1 MEQTSNN
8 HRNKPRVAVPLGG
21 FAASNQLFARSLRS
35 SDLTTEQKEEFH
47 ASLIAEDAKQDRL
60 RGSVSPWMSGTELR
74 RKELLQLRQ
83 KIRSGEDTSNDI
95 AVLDDGST
103 MQVSEVIN
111 LYRKN
116 QAALVKSNKKVMK
129 KLDILGKEFKREA
142 KRSPHGRGTAILDL
156 DALRELQTAQLQ
168 VHGGYIRTNASESST
183 ALVPASPERSIPRL
197 NLDSPNLRA
206 HERQRQVQ
214 EASGYFDSDTCSMD
228 TETNTQSV
236 AVTLSPPRIP
246 RRGRQGS
253 SRQVPARSQSPSKE
267 KLDEA
272 TRTNIISKPKT
283 WMPPSPGRYQ
293 RKESTGFEDS
303 HTARQLAVIKKQQK
317 HQNHLLRMLSDNQS
331 HSNPDTLEMLALA
344 ERNAE
349 LATRFEECLAEK
361 TAIQM
366 DLNMERVNCQNN
378 DQRFAEMV
386 DICKEE
392 ERKRIEMEE
401 KNRGLIDELRNLE
414 KANIRN
420 LGNSQREGQN
430 AAVYERKAN
439 ELSQENERLKK
450 EIERSKSNA
459 VDISK
464 KYEYS
469 TTELQELREQLL
481 KTNQENERLLEKQE
495 YSMRLADEKAQMVRD
510 LETQLSR
517 AEGEMRRLTLLQES
531 INRAKSGQ
539 DLSMNTIRNFEKQ
552 QHHIEE
558 LAKRQYA
565 ELQQAN
571 ETINRLESALHKE
584 KQMAAEVNSVT
595 SEARA
600 SLIQMEQQIGSD
612 ANVIALLQGK
622 IAELEK
628 LLVNKDTEMQELRQQ
643 LADSKRRSSKA
654 QNAVSSINQANM
666 ALREEMT
673 AMERRLRQLNQER
686 MLDAKFSMGNI
697 LAHEAT
703 SRT

>member
-1 MEQTSNN
+1 M
-8 HRNKPRVAVPLGG
+8 
-21 FAASNQLFARSLRS
+21 
-35 SDLTTEQKEEFH
+35 
-47 ASLIAEDAKQDRL
+47 
-60 RGSVSPWMSGTELR
+60 
-74 RKELLQLRQ
+74 
-83 KIRSGEDTSNDI
+83 
-95 AVLDDGST
+95 
-103 MQVSEVIN
+103 
-111 LYRKN
+111 
-116 QAALVKSNKKVMK
+116 
-129 KLDILGKEFKREA
+129 
-142 KRSPHGRGTAILDL
+142 
-156 DALRELQTAQLQ
+156 
-168 VHGGYIRTNASESST
+168 
-183 ALVPASPERSIPRL
+183 
-197 NLDSPNLRA
+197 
-206 HERQRQVQ
+206 
-214 EASGYFDSDTCSMD
+214 
-228 TETNTQSV
+228 
-236 AVTLSPPRIP
+236 
-246 RRGRQGS
+246 
-253 SRQVPARSQSPSKE
+253 
-267 KLDEA
+267 
-272 TRTNIISKPKT
+272 
-283 WMPPSPGRYQ
+283 
-293 RKESTGFEDS
+293 
-303 HTARQLAVIKKQQK
+303 KKQQK